1 MILIAPSAVIGLV
14 AAIGFPWPAVAGDA
28 PAWRQ
33 PLPGTAAILGDDGG
47 GEDQAT
53 VCDTIAHWRAM
64 LAAPFPDAADGCARY
79 PRGLA
84 VVIEGVAFD
93 PASDTIPSTTMGLPL
108 VNIRIPAKRVQGYVE
123 MAGGIHPVIPPG
135 MLVHLKADST
145 IRLAPAQD
153 FEMDDGPDLG
163 GQATAKVLRYDPS
176 TGERDLY
183 VTVLDGSLAGQFG
196 WVFSSEAHGDDG
208 KPIDMFAGS
217 VIEVP
222 RRAPPTA
229 APATPQETREW
240 QGEKGWEII
249 FAQMPGL
256 SSAECSLV

>member
-1 MILIAPSAVIGLV
+1 
-14 AAIGFPWPAVAGDA
+14 
-28 PAWRQ
+28 
-33 PLPGTAAILGDDGG
+33 
-47 GEDQAT
+47 
-53 VCDTIAHWRAM
+53 
-64 LAAPFPDAADGCARY
+64 
-79 PRGLA
+79 
-84 VVIEGVAFD
+84 
-93 PASDTIPSTTMGLPL
+93 
-108 VNIRIPAKRVQGYVE
+108 
-123 MAGGIHPVIPPG
+123 
-135 MLVHLKADST
+135 
-145 IRLAPAQD
+145 
-153 FEMDDGPDLG
+153 MDDGPDLG

-208 KPIDMFAGS
+208 KPIHMFAGS

-240 QGEKGWEII
+240 QGEKGWEVI

-256 SSAECSLV
+256 SSAECSLVWNPPAADHGLFWTWDMSSCARVSSVRHRQEHTPAS

>member
-145 IRLAPAQD
+145 IRLAPAQE
-153 FEMDDGPDLG
+153 FRDGRRPG
-163 GQATAKVLRYDPS
+163 PRW
-176 TGERDLY
+176 
-183 VTVLDGSLAGQFG
+183 AGNRKG
-196 WVFSSEAHGDDG
+196 
-208 KPIDMFAGS
+208 
-217 VIEVP
+217 
-222 RRAPPTA
+222 A
-229 APATPQETREW
+229 A
-240 QGEKGWEII
+240 I
-249 FAQMPGL
+249 
-256 SSAECSLV
+256 